1 MPCACKNP
9 ERFFFSN
16 FYGFDCIGKG
26 NVVSNKTQIFISL
39 SKRCDFNP
47 FFFFFLFSGCFS
59 EMVF

>member
-47 FFFFFLFSGCFS
+47 FFFFLFSGCFS